1 VLDILQQLQR
11 LLEAHCERQSP
22 GDRQPNLDLAAHQ
35 FGREQSLPAKQGKQ
49 IAPLHQGHG
58 ATLDP
63 AYGLVGIAGR
73 YRVLD
78 CIRPQLLGGVPTAS
92 AAMQFGNFVAEFSFQ
107 PLPEM
112 SAEKRVVAVP
122 LPCLIERHQQKLAN
136 LNPFEQIPARRHAG
150 HRLAQG
156 GAKAVQD
163 GGSCRFRREGA
174 RDQDR
179 VA

>member
-1 VLDILQQLQR
+1 MSCSIFSSSCNDSSKRIASASPQAIASRTLIWPRINSVGNSRYQPSRVSRSPLFTRAMAQLSIQ
-11 LLEAHCERQSP
+11 LMAWSVSP
-22 GDRQPNLDLAAHQ
+22 AA
-35 FGREQSLPAKQGKQ
+35 
-49 IAPLHQGHG
+49 IA
-58 ATLDP
+58 
-63 AYGLVGIAGR
+63 
-73 YRVLD
+73 
-78 CIRPQLLGGVPTAS
+78 CWTAS
-92 AAMQFGNFVAEFSFQ
+92 VHNSWEAYQRQARNFVAEFSFQ